1 VNLHTIVSFMPSP
14 YSKRVTLHDVAE
26 QAGVSYQTVSRVINE
41 NPHVSKDTRQ
51 RVLRVIKELNY
62 QPNHAAR
69 SLVTRRSNLLEVI
82 TFGSHHYG
90 PSQMVAHVE
99 RAARR
104 LGYNLIL
111 SHIIEM
117 SVDEI
122 RAAINSLSGR
132 LVDGLIMVTPVVGL
146 DYDDLMA
153 LCQGIPFVMID
164 PQLGSITPSVVINQH
179 YGSQLATKHLLNL
192 GHRDICE
199 ISGPLHWFGAMARH
213 ESWRDTLETAGVT
226 PGQSIEGDWTAVG
239 GYAAA
244 QHLLDNE
251 ASFTALVV
259 ANDQMALGAMR
270 AMRER
275 GLHIPYDISVVGF
288 DDIPEAVCF
297 EPPLTTVRQDF
308 EALGSQSVEYLV
320 DLIHQPDMPLQQR
333 VLYPALV
340 IRQSTRQRT

>member
-1 VNLHTIVSFMPSP
+1 MPSP

-179 YGSQLATKHLLNL
+179 YGSQLATGRLSAAMLLPS
-192 GHRDICE
+192 
-199 ISGPLHWFGAMARH
+199 ISSTMKRRSLPWSSRMTR
-213 ESWRDTLETAGVT
+213 WRWVQCA
-226 PGQSIEGDWTAVG
+226 QCAN
-239 GYAAA
+239 AA
-244 QHLLDNE
+244 
-251 ASFTALVV
+251 
-259 ANDQMALGAMR
+259 
-270 AMRER
+270 
-275 GLHIPYDISVVGF
+275 YISPTIF
-288 DDIPEAVCF
+288 
-297 EPPLTTVRQDF
+297 L
-308 EALGSQSVEYLV
+308 
-320 DLIHQPDMPLQQR
+320 
-333 VLYPALV
+333 
-340 IRQSTRQRT
+340 